1 MQKPLYNFIYD
12 DHTSVPFR
20 LIHLKP
26 SADGDKNTLAHRH
39 NYYEL
44 FIFTEGGGQHWID
57 FESKEVLPQMA
68 HIVPPGSVHLL
79 RRDAFTKGFVLLFSR
94 DFYHL
99 SLRKEEYWR
108 NEAFLSHQQFPPNI
122 NLEENDWFKLLSL
135 IAMIEAENKQ
145 DKSFQKEM
153 ICHYLNLILYIL
165 IRNQKQINSSDQ
177 STIAYQFL
185 NLLNQNFHSKHKVK
199 DYAEM
204 LQLSSDKL
212 NNIIK
217 IELAKTASEVIK
229 ERLFLESK
237 RLLMHTDSSMKE
249 IAYEL
254 GMEPTPFTRW
264 IKTQCS
270 QSPKE
275 LRQTLRALYF

>member
-1 MQKPLYNFIYD
+1 
-12 DHTSVPFR
+12 
-20 LIHLKP
+20 
-26 SADGDKNTLAHRH
+26 
-39 NYYEL
+39 
-44 FIFTEGGGQHWID
+44 
-57 FESKEVLPQMA
+57 
-68 HIVPPGSVHLL
+68 
-79 RRDAFTKGFVLLFSR
+79 LFSR

-108 NEAFLSHQQFPPNI
+108 NEAFLSHQQFPPDI
-122 NLEENDWFKLLSL
+122 LLGEEDWFKLTRL
-135 IAMIEAENKQ
+135 IGMIEEENKA
-145 DKSFQKEM
+145 KKHYQKEM

-165 IRNQKQINSSDQ
+165 IRNQKEINSSDQ
-177 STIAYQFL
+177 SNITHQFL
-185 NLLNQNFHSKHKVK
+185 NLLNSHFHTKHKVK

-212 NNIIK
+212 NTIIK
-217 IELAKTASEVIK
+217 GEMAKTASEVIK
-229 ERLFLESK
+229 ERLLLESK

-264 IKTQCS
+264 IKTNCS